1 MKAQDFNALV
11 LSEKKEALRFG
22 NTKYGFYW
30 KSEGQIYLDDWIH
43 RAVSISLS
51 SDYQRITCSFEKSEA
66 SIQGTIIFERDSK
79 KSKWHTPNTFKEVL
93 STYKIKQ
100 SRRR

>member
-1 MKAQDFNALV
+1 MTAQDFNSLT

-30 KSEGQIYLDDWIH
+30 KSESQVCFDDWSH
-43 RAVSISLS
+43 RAVSIRLS
-51 SDYQRITCSFEKSEA
+51 PDYQHLTCSFEKSET
-66 SIQGTIIFERDSK
+66 SVQGTIIFERDSK
-79 KSKWHTPNTFKEVL
+79 KSKWHTPNTFKQVL